1 MQQLD
6 GPRFDE
12 VVALE
17 EGQSLKKHF
26 IFVYLGTH
34 FLLSSAHVDAS
45 SDRNMRQLLYFYTG

>member
-26 IFVYLGTH
+26 IFVYA
-34 FLLSSAHVDAS
+34 LLELISSIIS
-45 SDRNMRQLLYFYTG
+45 SRRRIK